1 MPRKKD
7 FKKKL
12 EDFVKDETG
21 SISKDKVVKIGLGTI
36 SALGIMSSFS
46 AGAAH
51 HTSHAN
57 SVDQL
62 AQTCVHSSY

>member
-1 MPRKKD
+1 MPKRKE

-21 SISKDKVVKIGLGTI
+21 SITKDKIIKIGLGTI

-46 AGAAH
+46 AGAAY
-51 HTSHAN
+51 HTSHEN